1 MRTIRQADHALQVVA
16 LTRHRPDRLDD
27 AGGVVH
33 GAIDRNL
40 FVATLGI
47 APVLTTQWFG
57 PLALLAIGLLLAVLP
72 LTPAR
77 NAAWINPWFR
87 QRPGVASLL
96 WSFAACGCLY
106 SLWLQYELQF
116 TLRPVLLLA
125 PGFLYWFVVT
135 APGHHAQLRNIAA
148 AGAQEA
154 VASEGQSVEEVQRA

>member
-1 MRTIRQADHALQVVA
+1 MRMLSTSQNLLHLLGELLLVA
-16 LTRHRPDRLDD
+16 
-27 AGGVVH
+27 AGAWGLYLRIVLGV
-33 GAIDRNL
+33 
-40 FVATLGI
+40 

-87 QRPGVASLL
+87 RRPGIASLL

-116 TLRPVLLLA
+116 TLRPVLLLL

-148 AGAQEA
+148 AGAGGSAANEP
-154 VASEGQSVEEVQRA
+154 ETVEEVQHA